1 MSRPAKNQILRL
13 HEFITVR
20 KSITSKEVMDY
31 MGISGSTAGTYLNQL
46 AKTGAIQCRGS
57 GLKARWHMI
66 KPAALV
72 TNQTTDPLRQA
83 QSIWHYAHR
92 IASC

>member
-1 MSRPAKNQILRL
+1 MSRPAKNQIQRL

-46 AKTGAIQCRGS
+46 AKTGAIECCGS

-66 KPAALV
+66 KPATIV
-72 TNQTTDPLRQA
+72 RPTINPIQQA
-83 QSIWHYAHR
+83 PSIWHYAR
-92 IASC
+92 RLASC